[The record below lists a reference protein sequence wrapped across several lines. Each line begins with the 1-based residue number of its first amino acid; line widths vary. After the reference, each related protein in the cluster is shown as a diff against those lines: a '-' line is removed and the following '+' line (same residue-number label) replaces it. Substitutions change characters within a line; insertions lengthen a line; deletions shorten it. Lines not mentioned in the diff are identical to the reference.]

1 MAKQTVNT
9 GTSANDGTGDT
20 LRTAGTKINQ
30 NFTELYTL
38 VGGGGTGVS
47 ALTDSG
53 IDFVGTSFR
62 TKIGHVNPTA
72 ERSIDFPNVSGEV
85 TVNTATQILTNKT
98 LTQPSIDSATI
109 DRFKLKDLD
118 SSHHYNFVPSN
129 LAANRNV
136 VLPLL
141 ASHDVMVME
150 AHTQTL
156 TNKSLTSPTLA
167 EPRVTSHLA
176 DSTGNPFISFT
187 TVGYANRN
195 RIKVTGVS
203 NGNTPSISV
212 TGKTDA
218 NIGLDISSKGTGIV
232 NINQYGLSSEN
243 LSNGDTATLTKSLL
257 ILQGGAGT
265 VTLPNGPASKNLN
278 LHVIR
283 QSGAGDLVLSITAA
297 QFPQGST
304 GVTFQQYDTATL
316 IWDGTN
322 WYVMGGQGHTVS

>member
-1 MAKQTVNT
+1 MARQTINT

-20 LRTAGTKINQ
+20 LRTAGTKINE

-38 VGGGGTGVS
+38 VGGGGAGVS

-53 IDFVGTSFR
+53 VDFIGASFR

-72 ERSIDFPNVSGEV
+72 ERNIDFPNASGEV
-85 TVNTATQILTNKT
+85 TLNTASQTLTNKT
-98 LTQPSIDSATI
+98 LTQPSIDSATF
-109 DRFKLKDLD
+109 DRFKIKDLD

-141 ASHDVMVME
+141 GSNDVMVME
-150 AHTQTL
+150 AHNQTL
-156 TNKSLTSPTLA
+156 TNKSLASPTISS
-167 EPRVTSHLA
+167 PKITTHLS
-176 DSTGNPFISFT
+176 DSTGNPVISFT
-187 TVGYANRN
+187 DVGNTRN

-203 NGNTPSISV
+203 NGNTPSLSV
-212 TGKTDA
+212 IGSTDA

-232 NINQYGLSSEN
+232 NINQYGLSSET
-243 LSNGDTATLTKSLL
+243 LSNGDTASLTKSLL
-257 ILQGGAGT
+257 LLQGGAGT
-265 VTLPNGPASKNLN
+265 VTLPNGPASKTLN

-304 GVTFQQYDTATL
+304 GVTFQQFDTATL

-322 WYVMGGQGHTVS
+322 WYVMGGEGHTVS